1 MRAALYG
8 LMGSIPGATG
18 ATGSTGSTGATGA
31 TGATGTTGATGSTG
45 STGATGATGATGTTG
60 ATGSTGST
68 GATGATGATGTTG
81 ATGSGS
87 WITTTAITVA
97 TANVA
102 IMNGIGNGSL
112 YAFFAGQNAGQTAA
126 FFDVVLNAF
135 GTVTVLSTNNVV
147 SPSSRTYSAFNTNGL
162 QMHIAAGSGSYSVI
176 ATYALL
182 GPVI

>member
-1 MRAALYG
+1 MNAVLLRTLAG
-8 LMGSIPGATG
+8 LPGA
-18 ATGSTGSTGATGA
+18 
-31 TGATGTTGATGSTG
+31 TG

-102 IMNGIGNGSL
+102 IMNGLANPGGSL
-112 YAFFAGQNAGQTAA
+112 YALFAGQNAGQTAA

-147 SPSSRTYSAFNTNGL
+147 SPSSRTYSAFNTYGL